1 MRRLEGRQRVGARP
15 WLAGLLVALALTPA
29 GCDRTVGPGDANGS
43 PASASSMTTTPTP
56 VVADGPVRFGDRRL
70 PSAIT
75 CPTGEL
81 RPLADEDPRVREAAQ
96 TFLKAALLPGPDP
109 RTMWALMDPSLQ
121 ALFDSY
127 EDFARQVKE
136 APFDADHAEWEVA
149 GYYYSDPT
157 DETEGDPGLP
167 FFSPWLLS
175 ECDQTTLEALRAPTA
190 WAEVGLIWPRLVD
203 EGLSIG
209 ATQLFFLG
217 RPDGPKLWVVYH

>member
-1 MRRLEGRQRVGARP
+1 MRNRT
-15 WLAGLLVALALTPA
+15 WLAGLLVALALTAA
-29 GCDRTVGPGDANGS
+29 GCAWTVGPGDGNAS
-43 PASASSMTTTPTP
+43 PASVSSMTTTPTP

-81 RPLADEDPRVREAAQ
+81 QPLADRDPRVRVAAQ
-96 TFLKAALLPGPDP
+96 TFFEAALLPEPDP
-109 RTMWALMDPSLQ
+109 REMWGLMDPSLR

-127 EDFARQVKE
+127 ENFARQLEE
-136 APFDADHAEWEVA
+136 APFNPDYAEWDVA
-149 GYYYSDPT
+149 GYYYSDPE
-157 DETEGDPGLP
+157 DETEGEPGLP
-167 FFSPWLLS
+167 LFAPWLLS
-175 ECDQTTLEALRAPTA
+175 ECDKTTLEALHAPRA
-190 WAEVGLIWPRLVD
+190 WAEVDLIWPRLVE

>member
-1 MRRLEGRQRVGARP
+1 MSNCVRLG
-15 WLAGLLVALALTPA
+15 GLLVALAFGAL
-29 GCDRTVGPGDANGS
+29 GCGRTVGPGDAAAS
-43 PASASSMTTTPTP
+43 PTTAPSAAATVTP

-70 PSAIT
+70 PNAIT

-81 RPLADEDPRVREAAQ
+81 RPLADEDPRVPEAAQ
-96 TFLKAALLPGPDP
+96 TFLEAALLPDPDP
-109 RTMWALMDPSLQ
+109 RTMWGLMDPSLQ

-127 EDFARQVKE
+127 EDFARQVLK
-136 APFDADHAEWEVA
+136 APFDPDHAEWEVA
-149 GYYYSDPT
+149 GYYHSDPA

-167 FFSPWLLS
+167 LFSPWLLS
-175 ECDQTTLEALRAPTA
+175 QCDQTAVEALRAPRA
-190 WAEVGLIWPRLVD
+190 WAEVGLWWPRLVD